1 MEQGQEDIWDVTK
14 ADWDVHKALMYL
26 QLKRAIEENR
36 TLILKLEKL
45 KRRLVMPQMAWLNR
59 NLLELDIWV
68 EYATSSEDRARE
80 FWEDSIR
87 DAISLVTQGRSKKER
102 SRKILKRLK
111 RRSHSRKKITTLS
124 SSSCFKRQLGY

>member
-1 MEQGQEDIWDVTK
+1 MEQGQEDLWNVTQ

-68 EYATSSEDRARE
+68 EYTTSSEDRARE

-87 DAISLVTQGRSKKER
+87 DAISLVTQGTSKKG
-102 SRKILKRLK
+102 KKPKDPKRLN
-111 RRSHSRKKITTLS
+111 RRSLPRKKIMTLS
-124 SSSCFKRQLGY
+124 SSSCYKRQLGS